1 MLCPFKML
9 WCFLQGLHFFG
20 ESHLA
25 KAGGWVKSQL
35 VCNHLLLNHIP
46 YTENFIPVSFLFTC
60 KEASRDFYCSAHWFS
75 IGTLN
80 MYRGD
85 QNKQTRYNWTHC
97 STPVTMMWK
106 QWCQA
111 PKQQGCNSKKLGA
124 STAQGQLVLA
134 LQSTGEV
141 ILLPV
146 FRLMRW
152 SLCCAF
158 LQSRD
163 SPTKMHCSHLQEFL
177 GDADCLLGCYK
188 DECCLNVWKGVYCWC
203 EGNTSPLRPP
213 KGAQISHYHPWF
225 V

>member
-1 MLCPFKML
+1 MKSTWPLNVRITQKLHAAPCNQSSVLYYGEMLCPFKML
-9 WCFLQGLHFFG
+9 WCFLQGLDFFG

-25 KAGGWVKSQL
+25 KVGGWVKSQL

-46 YTENFIPVSFLFTC
+46 YTENFIPVSFLITC
-60 KEASRDFYCSAHWFS
+60 KEASRDFYSSAHWFL

-188 DECCLNVWKGVYCWC
+188 NECCLNV
-203 EGNTSPLRPP
+203 
-213 KGAQISHYHPWF
+213 
-225 V
+225 